1 MNEQQPTRDREQ
13 VRSLFRHVGAAVGQ
27 VENRGDEEQ
36 PGDEPYQRAHTA
48 RAIRSPRGDDEP
60 DGQRHRERADLVR
73 DVLGSMVIAPEQQ
86 QRRRDP
92 GLRDRDRDQPDA
104 RERNRAWSTGWT
116 TASKYRGNQRVGGDR
131 HRPRRL
137 QPGVPGHFVC
147 RRTPRSARGA
157 GVQVLVERPLIDRG
171 CLVVEQRRDRFPRGF
186 AVHTFIVD
194 REAAEVPDPPGTAGW
209 PPTPGRAYGVGVD
222 ELTRL
227 AHAARR
233 AVPGSV
239 DAFIRASHEPVW
251 RLCEALVDTQTA
263 DDLTQ
268 ETFIKAV
275 GALRRFRG
283 DASARTWI
291 LSIARHTCMD
301 ELRVRSRRQ
310 RRSTAMH
317 AAPTDGL
324 RIPDPG
330 EEIGARDLLAHL
342 EADRRAA
349 FTLTQLLGLS
359 YEEAAE
365 TCGCPI
371 GTIRSRVAR
380 ARSDLIDMLGRANPA
395 ETTCEG
401 YGPHVTPARAPHDR
415 RPRTQ

>member
-1 MNEQQPTRDREQ
+1 M
-13 VRSLFRHVGAAVGQ
+13 
-27 VENRGDEEQ
+27 
-36 PGDEPYQRAHTA
+36 
-48 RAIRSPRGDDEP
+48 
-60 DGQRHRERADLVR
+60 
-73 DVLGSMVIAPEQQ
+73 
-86 QRRRDP
+86 
-92 GLRDRDRDQPDA
+92 
-104 RERNRAWSTGWT
+104 
-116 TASKYRGNQRVGGDR
+116 
-131 HRPRRL
+131 
-137 QPGVPGHFVC
+137 
-147 RRTPRSARGA
+147 
-157 GVQVLVERPLIDRG
+157 
-171 CLVVEQRRDRFPRGF
+171 
-186 AVHTFIVD
+186 
-194 REAAEVPDPPGTAGW
+194 
-209 PPTPGRAYGVGVD
+209 D

-239 DAFIRASHEPVW
+239 DAFIRACHEPVW

-291 LSIARHTCMD
+291 LSIARHTCID
-301 ELRVRSRRQ
+301 ELRARSRRQ
-310 RRSTAMH
+310 RRSTAMR
-317 AAPTDGL
+317 AAPGDAL

-342 EADRRAA
+342 DADRRAA

-380 ARSDLIDMLGRANPA
+380 ARSDLIDMLGTAD
-395 ETTCEG
+395 T
-401 YGPHVTPARAPHDR
+401 ARDG
-415 RPRTQ
+415 

>member
-1 MNEQQPTRDREQ
+1 M
-13 VRSLFRHVGAAVGQ
+13 
-27 VENRGDEEQ
+27 
-36 PGDEPYQRAHTA
+36 
-48 RAIRSPRGDDEP
+48 
-60 DGQRHRERADLVR
+60 
-73 DVLGSMVIAPEQQ
+73 
-86 QRRRDP
+86 
-92 GLRDRDRDQPDA
+92 
-104 RERNRAWSTGWT
+104 
-116 TASKYRGNQRVGGDR
+116 
-131 HRPRRL
+131 
-137 QPGVPGHFVC
+137 
-147 RRTPRSARGA
+147 
-157 GVQVLVERPLIDRG
+157 
-171 CLVVEQRRDRFPRGF
+171 
-186 AVHTFIVD
+186 
-194 REAAEVPDPPGTAGW
+194 
-209 PPTPGRAYGVGVD
+209 D

-275 GALRRFRG
+275 GAFRRFRG

-301 ELRVRSRRQ
+301 ELRARSRRQ

-380 ARSDLIDMLGRANPA
+380 ARSDLIDMLGTANA
-395 ETTCEG
+395 AGEG
-401 YGPHVTPARAPHDR
+401 YVPRAAPTRSPRDPQ
-415 RPRTQ
+415 PRTL